1 MNALIL
7 KILLIAS
14 VLLLFSGC
22 TQKQIVYVDR
32 PVEVKIPVKC
42 IIPITHCDFNKETDT
57 EVITSLRTCV
67 EDFRKNSKV
76 CQ

>member
-1 MNALIL
+1 MNVLIL
-7 KILLIAS
+7 KTLLIAS

-22 TQKQIVYVDR
+22 AQKQIVYVDR

-67 EDFRKNSKV
+67 EDFRKNSEV

>member
-67 EDFRKNSKV
+67 EDFRKNSEV